1 MLEDVEL
8 GDAPDRLAARLSG
21 GMKRKLCVACALVG
35 EPSVVLLDEPSA
47 GLDPVSRRRLW
58 TVLRRA
64 MVGRAVV
71 LTTHSMEEAEAL
83 CTRTAIMASGQLRA
97 VGTPLSLKR
106 KNGAGWR
113 LSIRTRAGADAAA
126 ITARASTIV
135 PDAAPSDLRR
145 RGVVQFTLA
154 DRENMSEVFAALEAD
169 IANGELGAAGARDFT
184 LEQPKLEDVFMRVVR
199 AAEEDEALSGPPAP
213 AAATD
218 DVEAP
223 LAIPLLDAPDESGAS
238 DELARCC
245 FGLDRRAHAFL
256 AWVLSICALVLW
268 LTLSG
273 LLGPIEYDDDHPRS
287 MGSDPDGC
295 HHAKGTEP
303 CAVAAFYTNGVP
315 FLIAFVGAVIGCC
328 GVCCCIP
335 KKADAMLATA
345 GASP

>member
-1 MLEDVEL
+1 
-8 GDAPDRLAARLSG
+8 
-21 GMKRKLCVACALVG
+21 
-35 EPSVVLLDEPSA
+35 
-47 GLDPVSRRRLW
+47 
-58 TVLRRA
+58 
-64 MVGRAVV
+64 
-71 LTTHSMEEAEAL
+71 
-83 CTRTAIMASGQLRA
+83 MASGQLRA

-113 LSIRTRAGADAAA
+113 LAIRTAAGADAAA
-126 ITARASTIV
+126 VTARVRTLA

-145 RGVVQFTLA
+145 RGVVQFTLP
-154 DRENMSEVFAALEAD
+154 DRDNMSEVFAALEDA
-169 IANGELGAAGARDFT
+169 IANGEIDAVDFT
-184 LEQPKLEDVFMRVVR
+184 LEQPKLEDVFMRVVAR
-199 AAEEDEALSGPPAP
+199 AAEEHEAPSGPLP
-213 AAATD
+213 AAAAD
-218 DVEAP
+218 DVEQP
-223 LAIPLLDAPDESGAS
+223 LAIPLLDATPGDAAS

>member
-1 MLEDVEL
+1 MLSTTRPPGWCE
-8 GDAPDRLAARLSG
+8 ATRL
-21 GMKRKLCVACALVG
+21 
-35 EPSVVLLDEPSA
+35 
-47 GLDPVSRRRLW
+47 
-58 TVLRRA
+58 
-64 MVGRAVV
+64 
-71 LTTHSMEEAEAL
+71 
-83 CTRTAIMASGQLRA
+83 MASRSGA
-97 VGTPLSLKR
+97 SAKGTS
-106 KNGAGWR
+106 
-113 LSIRTRAGADAAA
+113 AA
-126 ITARASTIV
+126 ITARAATIV

-154 DRENMSEVFAALEAD
+154 DRENMSEVFAALEDD

-184 LEQPKLEDVFMRVVR
+184 LEQPKLEDVFMRVVAR
-199 AAEEDEALSGPPAP
+199 AAEEDVEAPAP
-213 AAATD
+213 AAAANVE

-223 LAIPLLDAPDESGAS
+223 LAIPLLDEAPGDAAS

-256 AWVLSICALVLW
+256 AWVLSTCALVLW

-295 HHAKGTEP
+295 HHPQGQEP
-303 CAVAAFYTNGVP
+303 CAVAAIYTNGVP

-335 KKADAMLATA
+335 KKADAMLAMA

>member
-1 MLEDVEL
+1 MIY
-8 GDAPDRLAARLSG
+8 AQ
-21 GMKRKLCVACALVG
+21 
-35 EPSVVLLDEPSA
+35 
-47 GLDPVSRRRLW
+47 
-58 TVLRRA
+58 
-64 MVGRAVV
+64 
-71 LTTHSMEEAEAL
+71 
-83 CTRTAIMASGQLRA
+83 AIMASGQLRA

-113 LSIRTRAGADAAA
+113 LAIRTAAGADAAA
-126 ITARASTIV
+126 VTARVRTLA

-154 DRENMSEVFAALEAD
+154 DRENMSEVFAALEDD

-223 LAIPLLDAPDESGAS
+223 LATPLLDETPCDAAS

-256 AWVLSICALVLW
+256 AWVLSICALVL
-268 LTLSG
+268 
-273 LLGPIEYDDDHPRS
+273 
-287 MGSDPDGC
+287 
-295 HHAKGTEP
+295 
-303 CAVAAFYTNGVP
+303 
-315 FLIAFVGAVIGCC
+315 
-328 GVCCCIP
+328 
-335 KKADAMLATA
+335 
-345 GASP
+345 